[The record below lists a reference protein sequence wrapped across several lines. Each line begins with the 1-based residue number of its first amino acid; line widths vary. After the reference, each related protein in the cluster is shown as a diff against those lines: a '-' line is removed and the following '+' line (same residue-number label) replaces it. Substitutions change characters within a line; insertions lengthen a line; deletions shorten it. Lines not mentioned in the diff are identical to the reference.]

1 MGEAAVASP
10 EPAVMRRR
18 DFAWLTACYCLSSIQ
33 FWMTIPLAAIA
44 LAEQGLSAWEIGLIG
59 AIPWLALV
67 LLVPFAPRLS
77 ARYGATAVF
86 RFGTGVSLAG
96 AICFAAD
103 QAIWL
108 WAIGYAL
115 CGGGI
120 ALRWVVADGLIVAL
134 APAHLRGARVGLFET
149 LVGATMAL
157 GPLIP
162 AMIGTSG
169 SLPYLI
175 GVSLVAA
182 SVVLLPLVD
191 LREPPPA
198 VPQRTARLVDV
209 LAVART
215 YPIALLAAITA
226 GIIEGAATK
235 LFPVQAIGMGL
246 GQHLAA
252 GAVVALGAGNILT
265 QYAAGRLADR
275 FGTGAT
281 LGWALVILAAA
292 ALAVPLATGVTTAY
306 LAVLVVVGG
315 VVGSLYTLAVIEAG
329 RTGSALAAMT
339 AIAAVGLGYTLG
351 SVMGPVLGGTATS
364 LSLPWGLPLT
374 IAAAATLALFILKVV
389 IGRNRRS
396 TLPTA

>member
-1 MGEAAVASP
+1 
-10 EPAVMRRR
+10 
-18 DFAWLTACYCLSSIQ
+18 
-33 FWMTIPLAAIA
+33 
-44 LAEQGLSAWEIGLIG
+44 
-59 AIPWLALV
+59 
-67 LLVPFAPRLS
+67 
-77 ARYGATAVF
+77 
-86 RFGTGVSLAG
+86 
-96 AICFAAD
+96 
-103 QAIWL
+103 
-108 WAIGYAL
+108 
-115 CGGGI
+115 
-120 ALRWVVADGLIVAL
+120 
-134 APAHLRGARVGLFET
+134 
-149 LVGATMAL
+149 
-157 GPLIP
+157 
-162 AMIGTSG
+162 
-169 SLPYLI
+169 
-175 GVSLVAA
+175 
-182 SVVLLPLVD
+182 
-191 LREPPPA
+191 
-198 VPQRTARLVDV
+198 VDV